1 MYAYSIKKLRVKE
14 KKMIEWKVSG
24 KLVSGE
30 SFSFVVK
37 AFDTWH
43 AMNKAKLMM
52 PKGTVRALSAFKA

>member
-1 MYAYSIKKLRVKE
+1 
-14 KKMIEWKVSG
+14 MIEWKVSG